1 MRFTC
6 GAILGLVCCG
16 VVGCADTETMLSVN
30 VRYWTDYLDPET
42 FSLTIEQTGQTSVRD
57 ADFVPAKLAQG
68 DAKDGRFGYDVL
80 CEDGW
85 RLKQDESVGAT
96 YGNYCRFFK
105 RYSLAG
111 WAAADVRVTFAAKTR
126 TGETFEPPRDSG
138 GSPRDATQQRFELE
152 PHEVN
157 VVYFEFEDSMLPGSV
172 VPAGDSGSGDA
183 APASDGSVAD
193 AEVAHAGGAASSR
206 EPSDGAVTA
215 SNPAPHEAGSGAQG
229 DAAVPSVEAGAA
241 GTSVGAPASDAGM
254 ARDAATP
261 PLSDAAVVTPD
272 ATP

>member
-16 VVGCADTETMLSVN
+16 SVGCADAETMLSVN

-42 FSLTIEQTGQTSVRD
+42 FALTIEQSGQTPVRD
-57 ADFVPAKLAQG
+57 AGFAPAKLAEG

-85 RLKQDESVGAT
+85 RLKQDESTGAT

-126 TGETFEPPRDSG
+126 AGETFEPPRDSG
-138 GSPRDATQQRFELE
+138 GSPRDATKLRFELE

-157 VVYFEFEDSMLPGSV
+157 VVYFELEDSVLPGSA
-172 VPAGDSGSGDA
+172 VPVGDSGSADA
-183 APASDGSVAD
+183 ATVSDEASDDASVTEAG
-193 AEVAHAGGAASSR
+193 AEVTSR
-206 EPSDGAVTA
+206 EAGDGAVTT
-215 SNPAPHEAGSGAQG
+215 SNPAP
-229 DAAVPSVEAGAA
+229 
-241 GTSVGAPASDAGM
+241 
-254 ARDAATP
+254 RDAAS
-261 PLSDAAVVTPD
+261 PLLPDGSSAAQDAAL
-272 ATP
+272 